1 MRAREFKAAR
11 ARLGLSQAG
20 LAKALGR
27 TRLQVFRYEAGQA
40 KVPTVVILA
49 MEALQARQE
58 AASRPVGSRGR
69 A

>member
-1 MRAREFKAAR
+1 MRAREFKQAR

-27 TRLQVFRYEAGQA
+27 TRLQVIRYEAGQA
-40 KVPTVVILA
+40 KVPTVVALA
-49 MEALQARQE
+49 VEALEHRQQ
-58 AASRPVGSRGR
+58 AASSPKRP